1 MAFILK
7 FPRWGWWVRLFLAAT
22 LSAIVGVQ
30 LGAFS
35 VVLQTLF
42 SGVTDLPFDTFVLL
56 MQPIH
61 LAIGIVEGLA
71 TSAVVIFVRKARPEI
86 VGGVSPSKLVA
97 RPSMRKVMIGLLAA
111 AMVTGGVLSWF
122 ASSNPDGLEW
132 SMFKTAGTDE
142 LDTPQKG
149 VHAALADIQEKTAL
163 LPDYGFKAKKTEQ
176 PAGAPKSVSEVN
188 TGKTVS
194 GLVGGSLTLLAVMIG
209 IFNPLM
215 DRDILVSLGGIGISG
230 GWVSFMSILMRFVL
244 TVGIALTL
252 IAVTGFNAVC
262 IALDKLGTPRV
273 FVVQLVFLYRYM
285 FVLLDEAARM
295 VRARSLRTFEGG
307 GSGIKAYGPLLGQLL
322 LRTMDRAQRVY
333 LAMCCRGFDGEIR
346 ILKRLRF
353 GPMEIGFTVGWSAL
367 FFLMRVYNVPAAMG
381 SVIMGFLK

>member
-1 MAFILK
+1 
-7 FPRWGWWVRLFLAAT
+7 
-22 LSAIVGVQ
+22 
-30 LGAFS
+30 
-35 VVLQTLF
+35 
-42 SGVTDLPFDTFVLL
+42 
-56 MQPIH
+56 
-61 LAIGIVEGLA
+61 
-71 TSAVVIFVRKARPEI
+71 
-86 VGGVSPSKLVA
+86 
-97 RPSMRKVMIGLLAA
+97 
-111 AMVTGGVLSWF
+111 
-122 ASSNPDGLEW
+122 
-132 SMFKTAGTDE
+132 

-188 TGKTVS
+188 TGKTTVS

-307 GSGIKAYGPLLGQLL
+307 GSGIKAYGPLVGQLL

-381 SVIMGFLK
+381 SVIMGFFK